1 MSNYTKVSISLSGS
15 LTDESRFMC
24 PLLSRH
30 SWFSGVLNPSEKLK
44 KLSLRND
51 DFWIRLF
58 SACRLSLA
66 RCNNSLLCFCL
77 STYIRRE
84 QLILNMVTILDISDF
99 SSALL
104 RINSTVL
111 GSGWSLAAM
120 KVSFHFIS
128 FHLFL
133 YQGVKTPYIIREKN

>member
-15 LTDESRFMC
+15 LTDESRFVC

-30 SWFSGVLNPSEKLK
+30 SWFSDVLNPSEKLK

-120 KVSFHFIS
+120 NVFHFIS
-128 FHLFL
+128 FHLYL